1 MASEHGRKQWIAGAL
16 VEALQGWRSSEG
28 ELVLAMATA
37 ELREL
42 GGCCCKEERP
52 RQCENGVRLSAG
64 GRWRDE
70 GTLGRVVAWLGRV
83 EAMRG
88 RFSSTRRPWPDGGRP
103 LNQLIQSVQKR
114 SERPDSA
121 FPSRY
126 IR

>member
-1 MASEHGRKQWIAGAL
+1 

-42 GGCCCKEERP
+42 GGCCCEEERP
-52 RQCENGVRLSAG
+52 RQRENGVRLGAG

-70 GTLGRVVAWLGRV
+70 GALGCVVAWLGRA
-83 EAMRG
+83 EATRG
-88 RFSSTRRPWPDGGRP
+88 HFSSTRRPWPDGGRP
-103 LNQLIQSVQKR
+103 LNQLIQSVQTR